1 MSPDGRTVP
10 MAPRSPGRRARL
22 ARVAACALL
31 LVGCKRERAAKR
43 ELPPEPT
50 TTSASATAPAALA
63 TGTPPALADSGPP
76 APGLTVESA
85 GTITL
90 VRIDPARYT
99 LRLQNARKDGH
110 PRRAPEWAKEFGLVA
125 VVNASMYQP
134 SGDSV
139 GLMVNG
145 AHVNQAHDLPKMG
158 GYFAFAPTRAGL
170 PPVAAFG
177 RDCAGFDLARIRA
190 DYGVVFQNYRL
201 LDCEGRPLAWK
212 EARSFSAAAI
222 GLDKDGM
229 VVFAHSRAPY
239 VMTDFARLVA
249 APELRIAQMFYVEG
263 GPEASL
269 YVQSGGANVRA
280 IGDYETGFFRQPNEE
295 FWELPNVVGVAPR

>member
-1 MSPDGRTVP
+1 MT
-10 MAPRSPGRRARL
+10 PRSLRL
-22 ARVAACALL
+22 VA
-31 LVGCKRERAAKR
+31 LVTLAGAAVVGGCKRGRDPKR
-43 ELPPEPT
+43 DLPTEPT
-50 TTSASATAPAALA
+50 TTAATATGSATALASTASAASL
-63 TGTPPALADSGPP
+63 P
-76 APGLTVESA
+76 APADGGAPRGISVETA

-90 VRIDPARYT
+90 VRIDPARYA

-110 PRRAPEWAKEFGLVA
+110 ARRAPEWAKEFGLVA

-139 GLMVNG
+139 GLMING
-145 AHVNQAHDLPKMG
+145 AHVNQGHDLPKMG
-158 GYFAFAPTRAGL
+158 GYFAFAPTRSGV

-177 RDCAGFDLARIRA
+177 RDCPGFDLARIRA

-222 GLDKDGM
+222 GLDRDGL

-239 VMTDFARLVA
+239 AMTDFAKLIA

-269 YVQSGGANVRA
+269 YVQAGSTSVRA
-280 IGDYETGFFRQPNEE
+280 IGDYETGFFRRDSNDE